1 MTTGPAPNPGEP
13 PAAGPPWPSVPAT
26 GPPFAPVPATGP
38 PFAPVP
44 ATGPPWPSVPATGP
58 PFASVPATAPA
69 SVLLRDRGAATWSAA
84 VGHPMVAEIGA
95 GTLPH
100 ETFRYYFEQNVR
112 YLEDYARAI
121 ALIIGH
127 APGRADVAVLTRFL
141 VQIVQGELPANYSFL
156 ARLGGRPDAPV
167 APTTYA
173 YTRHLL
179 DAAGRGDLATGL
191 AAVLPC
197 QWSYGEIA
205 APLAAALPAD
215 PVYAEWISMF
225 AGDSYDELVHATT
238 GLLDR
243 HTDRVAEARMTELAA
258 VFDRSTGYELAF
270 WDMAY
275 TRGQSD
281 QAR

>member
-1 MTTGPAPNPGEP
+1 VR
-13 PAAGPPWPSVPAT
+13 VPR
-26 GPPFAPVPATGP
+26 PV
-38 PFAPVP
+38 
-44 ATGPPWPSVPATGP
+44 SE
-58 PFASVPATAPA
+58 
-69 SVLLRDRGAATWSAA
+69 LLRERGAATWSAA
-84 VGHPMVAEIGA
+84 VSHPMVAEIGA
-95 GTLPH
+95 GSLPH

-121 ALIIGH
+121 ALIVGH
-127 APGRADVAVLTRFL
+127 ATGRADITLLTRFL
-141 VQIVQGELPANYSFL
+141 VQIVDRELPANCSFL
-156 ARLGGRPDAPV
+156 ARLGGREAAEM

-179 DAAGRGDLATGL
+179 DCAGRGDLATGL

-205 APLAAALPAD
+205 TPLATALPAD
-215 PVYAEWISMF
+215 PVYAEWISLF
-225 AGDSYDELVHATT
+225 AGEAYDELVRATT

-243 HTDRVAEARMTELAA
+243 HARGAGEARMAELAA

-281 QAR
+281 ARRNLAAR